1 LHCPQA
7 PQVVAVGVKLFCVWV
22 EHYGGPSVDQRMEA
36 SFRVSKHLH
45 TVVVVVVLAVL
56 NYLGAGAVLALAV
69 GVVADVVAVG
79 VVADVVAVVVVA
91 DVVAVG
97 VVAAVVAVV
106 VAADAV
112 GVAVVAVMVAAFDV
126 VERAIVVEAAVGVL
140 GNAVAVAVVA
150 VGLVGPGAAASAA
163 AAAVVRGGGAV
174 VVVVAAVNAE
184 LAVVVTVAAVA
195 AAAVAAAAVA
205 AAAAA
210 AAAAG
215 SKLVVAAAVVNM
227 HDRRAGFAESVHSDE
242 PRHLHSQTA
251 AGVDPAS
258 HTGVV
263 LASPVV
269 DNTVFDTLAIRQNP
283 EGVGQDVPHWQPT
296 GQVNYSFLKLLEN
309 GTLSVLRAPLA
320 LLAYRTPGVPR
331 GDERDG
337 ALPAPQQPR

>member
-1 LHCPQA
+1 
-7 PQVVAVGVKLFCVWV
+7 
-22 EHYGGPSVDQRMEA
+22 
-36 SFRVSKHLH
+36 
-45 TVVVVVVLAVL
+45 VVVVVLAVL

-184 LAVVVTVAAVA
+184 LAVVVTVAA